1 MVSIFFFANKNQKF
15 FFLDPTMAHVARW
28 QLVAEQKYKYLR
40 ESYEEMVKMRVTVPN
55 LEKTSLKMAKA
66 QMTIYA
72 GIYNR
77 DYAQYKKGVE
87 KFETYAL
94 RSTLLKDTVARRVME
109 DRTEEGKAAMGNN
122 EWMNH
127 KLAYYKNLYNELP
140 RRYFK

>member
-1 MVSIFFFANKNQKF
+1 
-15 FFLDPTMAHVARW
+15 MAHVARW

-94 RSTLLKDTVARRVME
+94 RTTLLKDTVARRVMLME
-109 DRTEEGKAAMGNN
+109 DRTEEGKAAMVICFRC
-122 EWMNH
+122 EALQ
-127 KLAYYKNLYNELP
+127 KKVLKV
-140 RRYFK
+140 